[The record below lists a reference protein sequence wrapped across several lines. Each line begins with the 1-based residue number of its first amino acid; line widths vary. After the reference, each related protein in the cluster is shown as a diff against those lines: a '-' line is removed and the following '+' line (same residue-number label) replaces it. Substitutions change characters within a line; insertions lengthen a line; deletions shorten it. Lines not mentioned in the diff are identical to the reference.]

1 MEKIKQ
7 LYKKY
12 EEIINYL
19 IVGVMTTVVAWGA
32 KFIGTFWLDSTDA
45 FQNFI
50 LSTINWTAGVIFGY
64 FANRI
69 FVFKSKEKNMF
80 FEFIKFAGG
89 RVLTYFLDVFVMQAF
104 TVWIIIPSWF
114 EALISG
120 VVENADTR
128 ITIWYWIAT
137 LFSAVLVTIANYVLS
152 KLLVFRKNKKG
163 DREEK

>member
-1 MEKIKQ
+1 M
-7 LYKKY
+7 
-12 EEIINYL
+12 
-19 IVGVMTTVVAWGA
+19 
-32 KFIGTFWLDSTDA
+32 
-45 FQNFI
+45 
-50 LSTINWTAGVIFGY
+50 
-64 FANRI
+64 
-69 FVFKSKEKNMF
+69 
-80 FEFIKFAGG
+80 
-89 RVLTYFLDVFVMQAF
+89 LTYFLDVFVMQAL